1 MKLLAGLFIA
11 QLLCFSCSVTGLE
24 GSLFGN
30 PVSSASVVDL
40 SHTIVSTRVDANEH
54 FLDHVASEVNKVASD
69 LHIMKKDMAEA
80 DHEMKEINDAAAKVF
95 VLSPR
100 K

>member
-1 MKLLAGLFIA
+1 MKLFIA
-11 QLLCFSCSVTGLE
+11 LLCFSCSVKGLE

-40 SHTIVSTRVDANEH
+40 GHTMPLVDANEH
-54 FLDHVASEVNKVASD
+54 FMDHVASEVNKVASD

-80 DHEMKEINDAAAKVF
+80 DQGMKEIKDAAAKVF
-95 VLSPR
+95 VL
-100 K
+100 